1 MRVSPSPQPI
11 PLQPVLRRCRALL
24 KKHYGDRFA
33 GLIQYG
39 STVRGTADPESDLDL
54 LVLFRG
60 PFDYFEELERLTAL
74 VYPVQLDADRQLSV
88 LPASEDEFEAG
99 KIQLYRNAAR
109 EGIRC

>member
-1 MRVSPSPQPI
+1 MSASPQTLPTERA
-11 PLQPVLRRCRALL
+11 LGRCRAVL
-24 KKHYGDRFA
+24 KKHYGPRFA
-33 GLIQYG
+33 GLIQFG
-39 STVRGTADPESDLDL
+39 STARGTADPESDLDL

-60 PFDYFEELERLTAL
+60 PFDFFEELERLTAL
-74 VYPVQLDADRQLSV
+74 VYPIQLDADRQLSV